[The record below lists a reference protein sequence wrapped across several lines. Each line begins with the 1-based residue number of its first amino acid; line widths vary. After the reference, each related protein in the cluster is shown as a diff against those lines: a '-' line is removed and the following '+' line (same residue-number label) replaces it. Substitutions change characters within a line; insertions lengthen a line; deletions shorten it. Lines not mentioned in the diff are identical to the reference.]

1 MSKYNFSYVV
11 CVISCPGLT
20 LANDMDA
27 DINYQ
32 YSVSMVHSTHTINL
46 TLAQLPALEGVEQ
59 MLP

>member
-11 CVISCPGLT
+11 SVISCPGLT
-20 LANDMDA
+20 LVNDMDA
-27 DINYQ
+27 GINYQ

-46 TLAQLPALEGVEQ
+46 TLAELPALEGVEQ